1 MRLLRRDTGG
11 LRRAPADR
19 GRRAARD
26 GRRDR
31 RHAAGLRPERRARRA
46 NGSRI
51 PSWPIRSSCR
61 SRCPTGR
68 RSCSRTRRSCW
79 SSRATP
85 TSCSPRRRSSPT
97 ALPEE
102 RLIARLFWGD
112 IDAARR
118 LTGGDPHRTQVVA
131 GIATT
136 LLQRLRKPEL
146 VCNVGQTVLPG
157 HDGKRMV
164 DRLAAGEADAVAAEL
179 ADGRIDAARAGAQRR
194 ADLHRLV
201 TRSRSARIGSG

>member
-1 MRLLRRDTGG
+1 MREWLSHPELAYPIRRPFEMPDGARSA
-11 LRRAPADR
+11 LQHADR
-19 GRRAARD
+19 ASR
-26 GRRDR
+26 
-31 RHAAGLRPERRARRA
+31 ERAR
-46 NGSRI
+46 
-51 PSWPIRSSCR
+51 
-61 SRCPTGR
+61 
-68 RSCSRTRRSCW
+68 
-79 SSRATP
+79 P
-85 TSCSPRRRSSPT
+85 TSCCAAAQDFAA

-118 LTGGDPHRTQVVA
+118 LTGCDPHRTQVVA

-136 LLQRLRKPEL
+136 LLARLRKPEL

-179 ADGRIDAARAGAQRR
+179 ADGRIDARALERNGE
-194 ADLHRLV
+194 LIF
-201 TRSRSARIGSG
+201 TGW

>member
-1 MRLLRRDTGG
+1 MKLLRRDSEASVTRRLTEAGAPHETAEAIVATLLGCG
-11 LRRAPADR
+11 LGARDAREWLSHPELGYPIQRPVDMGDGHPIVLSQGPMTLVER
-19 GRRAARD
+19 GEAEVVLDAAREF
-26 GRRDR
+26 
-31 RHAAGLRPERRARRA
+31 AA
-46 NGSRI
+46 
-51 PSWPIRSSCR
+51 
-61 SRCPTGR
+61 
-68 RSCSRTRRSCW
+68 
-79 SSRATP
+79 
-85 TSCSPRRRSSPT
+85 

-118 LTGGDPHRTQVVA
+118 LTGCDPHRTRVVA

-164 DRLAAGEADAVAAEL
+164 DRLAAGEAEAVAAEL
-179 ADGRIDAARAGAQRR
+179 ADGRIDARALERNGE
-194 ADLHRLV
+194 LIF
-201 TRSRSARIGSG
+201 TGW